1 MGRLL
6 PVLVRRNGAL
16 IFVYTAAGFMSW
28 GYIKLVAVNQSVT
41 EFGRFA
47 AVSFLGLILSAPLAT
62 LQSGVARQVSALRAE
77 GREAEVPAYLKTLL
91 TRSALPILIGVAVMF
106 FLADP
111 LARALRLDGAAGIQ
125 ILLLTIVLFYPFHLV
140 LGGLAGRE
148 RLFAYST
155 VLLLDASI
163 RLGYGLLRPESI
175 ETTAGALSVYFGSLG
190 IALIVGVVISR
201 ADFLRPG
208 RVPLAGLHP
217 VVPIF
222 ILGTTLL
229 YLLAFQDA
237 YLVRLVLDP
246 ISAARYG
253 AAATVGRL
261 VHLLPLPMIP
271 ALVPLVT
278 RLATEGKSPRRVLL
292 FHLFLVFM
300 PGAAAVV
307 LGLLRPDLVGALILD
322 PAAHRDLGALVPLAF
337 LTATFHA
344 LSLLGL
350 SYLLALR
357 RSRILIVLFAAVPI
371 GAALI
376 LLPPADPVFILARM
390 AVLAGAVCA
399 LVLFFALAPRGG
411 RA

>member
-1 MGRLL
+1 MVRLL
-6 PVLVRRNGAL
+6 PVLVRRNGLL

-47 AVSFLGLILSAPLAT
+47 AVSFLGLILAAPLAT
-62 LQSGVARQVSALRAE
+62 LQNGVARQVSALKAG

-91 TRSALPILIGVAVMF
+91 VRSALPILLGVAA
-106 FLADP
+106 LALLAGP
-111 LARALRLDGAAGIQ
+111 LAEAIRLDGAAGIR

-148 RLFAYST
+148 RFIAYAV

-163 RLGYGLLRPESI
+163 RLGCGLLWPEAI
-175 ETTAGALSVYFGSLG
+175 ATTEGALSVYLGSLFVAILAG
-190 IALIVGVVISR
+190 AVFSR
-201 ADFLRPG
+201 ADYLRPG
-208 RVPLAGLHP
+208 RVPLAGLQP
-217 VVPIF
+217 VVPVF

-229 YLLAFQDA
+229 YLVAFQDA

-246 ISAARYG
+246 VAAARYG

-261 VHLLPLPMIP
+261 VHLLPIPMIP

-278 RLATEGKSPRRVLL
+278 RLATEGRSPRRVLL
-292 FHLFLVFM
+292 FHLALV
-300 PGAAAVV
+300 AAPAATAVV
-307 LGLLRPDLVGALILD
+307 FGLLRPDLVGALILD
-322 PAAHRDLGALVPLAF
+322 PEDHRDLGALVPLAL
-337 LTATFHA
+337 LTASFHS
-344 LSLLGL
+344 LTLLGL

-357 RSRILIVLFAAVPI
+357 KTRVLFVLGVAVPV

-376 LLPPADPVFILARM
+376 FLPPADPVVILSRM
-390 AVLAGAVCA
+390 GVLAGSVAA
-399 LVLFFALAPRGG
+399 LVLFFAFAKTGEKV
-411 RA
+411 